1 MVPSVTAPFS
11 INFMLLVPLASLEAR
26 LICSGNV
33 AGRDHFLG
41 SRNIIVL
48 DHHDFQPLADLRI
61 AVDHLLKTENSM
73 DDIFGNRIGR
83 SGFRTEERRS

>member
-1 MVPSVTAPFS
+1 
-11 INFMLLVPLASLEAR
+11 MLLVPLASFGNKADLF
-26 LICSGNV
+26 GNV
-33 AGRDHFLG
+33 GRDHFG

-61 AVDHLLKTENSM
+61 VVDHLLKTENSM

-83 SGFRTEERRS
+83 SGFRTEERRHRDIRNFPAFRS